1 LRRSAFTLI
10 ELMIVIV
17 IMGVVYSMAVNSF
30 TRLSDESA
38 NIDLKNLKE
47 YMINT
52 PYESSVKVIC
62 LDDCSECNLFVDGI
76 KTQTLD
82 SFVDD
87 SVRIYRYEYIYGF
100 TKREFDVFFNVDNVE
115 ENVCF
120 SYKIDEEGIGDQV
133 LIEFKD
139 KFYDFSPYF
148 TRTQVFSSLEDANS
162 ARAERAK
169 EVIQ

>member
-1 LRRSAFTLI
+1 
-10 ELMIVIV
+10 MIVIV
-17 IMGVVYSMAVNSF
+17 IMGVVYSMAVNNI

-38 NIDLKNLKE
+38 NIDLKNLKD
-47 YMINT
+47 YMINI
-52 PYESSVKVIC
+52 PHESSVKLIC

-76 KTQTLD
+76 KKQKID

-87 SVRIYRYEYIYGF
+87 SVRVYRYDYLYGF
-100 TKREFDVFFNVDNVE
+100 TKRDFNVFFNRENVE

-120 SYKIDEEGIGDQV
+120 SYKIDAEGIGDQV

-148 TRTQVFSSLEDANS
+148 KATQVYSSLEEANS
-162 ARAERAK
+162 AREQKAK
-169 EVIQ
+169 EVMQ